1 MKTIERQILAALDQL
16 HRQVSGIEP
25 CRWAYD
31 GGRDE
36 YSCAH
41 LTFTGRA
48 VIDHVQQMN
57 HYPITEE

>member
-16 HRQVSGIEP
+16 HRHVSGIEP

-36 YSCAH
+36 YSCRH
-41 LTFTGRA
+41 LSFIGRE
-48 VIDHVQQMN
+48 VIDQVERMN